1 MWGRFGRRRKTTT
14 GCSEALRQTLSALVS
29 VWGHTRA
36 VADVARYNDNDGAG
50 RFSGATFTRRRP
62 PRPTP
67 LRQLVLSGTVPIWI
81 AWIFIEQSPLRV
93 VFLHCL
99 LDNQAAIQQSCE
111 RLTTGWRYA

>member
-1 MWGRFGRRRKTTT
+1 
-14 GCSEALRQTLSALVS
+14 
-29 VWGHTRA
+29 
-36 VADVARYNDNDGAG
+36 
-50 RFSGATFTRRRP
+50 
-62 PRPTP
+62 